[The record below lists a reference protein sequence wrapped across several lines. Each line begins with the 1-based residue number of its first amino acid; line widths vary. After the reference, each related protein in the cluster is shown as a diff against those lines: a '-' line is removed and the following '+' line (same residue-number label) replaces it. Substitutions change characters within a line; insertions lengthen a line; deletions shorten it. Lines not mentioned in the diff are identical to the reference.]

1 MKNSLDFIKIGNYA
15 VININNM
22 FPVPRGEYVYVDI
35 NKVKNEQYRSLLLS
49 EYRIIKRMQDKIQ
62 RNARELYKHKVENNI
77 SAKLASR
84 CNDFKLLEDKYKEY
98 ILLKNK

>member
-1 MKNSLDFIKIGNYA
+1 
-15 VININNM
+15 
-22 FPVPRGEYVYVDI
+22 
-35 NKVKNEQYRSLLLS
+35 
-49 EYRIIKRMQDKIQ
+49 MQDKIQ

-77 SAKLASR
+77 STKLASR